1 MVSSDRRERPSNH
14 EGPGS
19 QPSQPADPAHPS
31 RPPNSSNSGTL
42 RRPNRPTPR
51 QRIPRPSARPHTPG
65 MRPFTWPSSNHDAP
79 TLWERAKAMFSALT
93 TRFGSAMRVAF
104 RRFLTSQQ
112 RRDLILHLEPAE
124 KLVRV
129 LIIAEAITLL
139 VMTPM
144 GLKLRQTTRPCRIPD
159 PPPQVGAHKP
169 HPDAN
174 RIQAAMMT
182 IAAHQPRID
191 PRIAEREAREAEQ
204 KRTAALELQRH
215 PLDSRPRRAHRALK
229 AAARPR
235 SRRSHP
241 AHIQRTSARHHRPG
255 QRRRRHD
262 RPAPPPRP
270 THRLYPAR
278 TLPGPLAPP
287 PSRRALGPW
296 LPRILQRLHPG
307 KASLR
312 RARPRLRYAA
322 R

>member
-19 QPSQPADPAHPS
+19 QPSQPADPAQPS
-31 RPPNSSNSGTL
+31 RPSNSSNSGTL

-129 LIIAEAITLL
+129 LMIAEVITLL

-255 QRRRRHD
+255 QRRRRPD
-262 RPAPPPRP
+262 RPAPPP
-270 THRLYPAR
+270 RLYPAR

-296 LPRILQRLHPG
+296 LPRILQRLNPG

>member
-42 RRPNRPTPR
+42 RRPNRPAPR

-104 RRFLTSQQ
+104 RRFLTSQR

-129 LIIAEAITLL
+129 LMIAEVITLL

-169 HPDAN
+169 HPGCDDDHRRPPAPH
-174 RIQAAMMT
+174 RP
-182 IAAHQPRID
+182 AHRRTRSPRG
-191 PRIAEREAREAEQ
+191 
-204 KRTAALELQRH
+204 RTETH
-215 PLDSRPRRAHRALK
+215 RRAGA
-229 AAARPR
+229 
-235 SRRSHP
+235 
-241 AHIQRTSARHHRPG
+241 SASSTG
-255 QRRRRHD
+255 LTT
-262 RPAPPPRP
+262 PPR
-270 THRLYPAR
+270 
-278 TLPGPLAPP
+278 APRP
-287 PSRRALGPW
+287 QSRRAPAFSTIS
-296 LPRILQRLHPG
+296 PCTHSTHQR
-307 KASLR
+307 ASPST
-312 RARPRLRYAA
+312 RPATKTT
-322 R
+322 